1 MLKIYF
7 SVLAI
12 LAGLGSYAQNSV
24 TIKGKILEAKTQLP
38 IEAVTVYIASAKDST
53 VVDYTVTDKSGS
65 FSFTTRKSDK
75 PVFFKVSFIG
85 FKSIEKSYDKGIANN
100 IDYGTLK
107 MDESENMLGEVI
119 VKNEAPPIRIKND
132 TLEFN
137 ASSFKVRPDA
147 NVETLLKQLPGVEI
161 DNEGKITVNG
171 KEVNQIL
178 VNGKPFFD
186 KDGKVALQNLPSDII
201 NKVQITDTKTKKEE
215 LSGEKASSNNAS
227 INLTIDEEKNK
238 GFFGKVMGGYGTDER
253 YESSLMLNYFNN
265 KRKVSLL
272 ASANN
277 INSSGFSMNEIFDS
291 MGGGRNYSIW
301 TNDNGSF
308 GINGMR
314 FGGGNGITTSQL
326 VGLNYGDEPFKSFT
340 TNGSYFYN
348 GAETE
353 NRNRTKEQTFLST
366 GSFTTDSNS
375 RTLDERS
382 AHNLNFELEY
392 KIDSL
397 TTISISPKFI
407 KGRSFSENKGNSV
420 TTEENGRIS
429 RESSRDN
436 FDDSDNQSLGGN
448 LYFNRAFKRKGRF
461 LSLWID
467 DEHTKSDAVSRNL
480 SLNTFYRDQDLDG
493 VTDLAETDN
502 RNQKRFDRNRTD
514 RLNAGIEFSE
524 PLRDSISIKASLNF
538 EKQQNIADRSTY
550 DFDPTTD
557 EYSLLNDSITNYLR
571 SSTRSIN
578 PQAGFSI
585 NKKKLNLSMNF
596 GTSVY
601 LFEANSNYLGE
612 RVALSQE
619 KIYPSANLWGGYNFT
634 KSRNLW
640 INYSF
645 DVSFPSAAQV
655 LPVLDVS
662 DPLNTRIGNPNLD
675 PNKSHYMYLSFRDY
689 DYATKSGWSIYAGG
703 NLFESQVVSS
713 TTYDSSRKSTT
724 EYVSLSGNANTWFG
738 GNYNK
743 TIKREAH
750 SFRFGLGFNGGYNR
764 NQGFVEGELY
774 EVQSYRITPRASFNY
789 DYGELLSIGPKYD
802 FTYSESQYTNFVTD
816 RQTNVTHRF
825 TLQTTSYWPKHV
837 VFGNDFSY
845 TYNSNIADGFK
856 KDFYLWNMSL
866 GYNFFEDHLLF
877 KVKVYDLLNQNQNTT
892 RSISPTYIRD
902 EENTVLKRYAM
913 FSLTYKLD
921 KFAGKKKE
929 GEGRSRFIIN

>member
-1 MLKIYF
+1 MLKFYF
-7 SVLAI
+7 SVLAV
-12 LAGLGSYAQNSV
+12 LAGWGCFAQNSI

-53 VVDYTVTDKSGS
+53 VIDYTVTDKNGG
-65 FSFTTRKSDK
+65 FSFTTRKTDK
-75 PVFFKVSFIG
+75 PLVFKVSFIG
-85 FKSIEKSYDKGIANN
+85 FRTIEKSYDKGLSAN
-100 IDYGTLK
+100 IDYGALK
-107 MDESENMLGEVI
+107 MEERQDMLGEVVI
-119 VKNEAPPIRIKND
+119 KNEAPPIRIKND

-137 ASSFKVRPDA
+137 AASFKVRPDA

-161 DNEGKITVNG
+161 DNDGKITVNG

-238 GFFGKVMGGYGTDER
+238 GFFGKIMGGYGTDDR
-253 YESSLMLNYFNN
+253 YESSLMLNYFNK
-265 KRKVSLL
+265 KRKISLL

-277 INSSGFSMNEIFDS
+277 INSTGFTMNEIFDS

-308 GINGMR
+308 GINGMS

-326 VGLNYGDEPFKSFT
+326 IGLNYGDEPIEKFT

-348 GAETE
+348 GASTE
-353 NRNRTKEQTFLST
+353 NRNRTREKTLLST
-366 GSFTTDSNS
+366 GSFDTNS
-375 RTLDERS
+375 TARTLEEKS

-397 TTISISPKFI
+397 TTISISPKFL
-407 KGRSFSENKGNSV
+407 KGRSYFENKGASV
-420 TTEENGRIS
+420 TTEENGRVS

-436 FDDSDNQSLGGN
+436 FDDSDNQSLGAN
-448 LYFNRAFKRKGRF
+448 FYLNRGFKRKGRF
-461 LSLWID
+461 LSLWAT
-467 DEHTKSDAVSRNL
+467 DEHTKSDGTSRNL
-480 SLNTFYRDQDLDG
+480 SLNTFYRDQDQDG
-493 VTDLAETDN
+493 VTDLIETDN
-502 RNQKRFDRNRTD
+502 RNQKRLDRNLTD
-514 RLNAGIEFSE
+514 RFNSGIEFSE
-524 PLRDSISIKASLNF
+524 PLKDSISIKASLNF
-538 EKQQNIADRSTY
+538 EKVQNIGDRSTY
-550 DFDPTTD
+550 DFDAGTQ
-557 EYSLLNDSITNYLR
+557 EYSILNDSITNYLR

-585 NKKKLNLSMNF
+585 QQKKLNLSMNF
-596 GTSVY
+596 GTAVY
-601 LFEANSNYLGE
+601 LFEANSDYLGQK
-612 RVALSQE
+612 VALSQE
-619 KIYPSANLWGGYNFT
+619 RLYPTANLWGGYNFT
-634 KSRNLW
+634 KSRSLW
-640 INYSF
+640 VNYSF
-645 DVSFPSAAQV
+645 DVNFPSAAQI

-662 DPLNTRIGNPNLD
+662 DPLNTRIGNPGLD

-689 DYATKSGWSIYAGG
+689 DYATKSGWSMYAGG

-724 EYVSLSGNANTWFG
+724 QYVSLSGNANMWFG
-738 GNYNK
+738 GNWSK

-750 SFRFGLGFNGGYNR
+750 SFRFGVGLNGNYNR

-774 EVQSYRITPRASFNY
+774 EAKSYRVTPRVNFNY
-789 DYGELLSIGPKYD
+789 DYGELLSIGPRYD
-802 FTYSESQYTNFVTD
+802 FTYNESQYTNFVTD

-825 TLQTTSYWPKHV
+825 TIQTTSYWPKHV

-866 GYNFFEDHLLF
+866 GYNFLSDHLLL
-877 KVKVYDLLNQNQNTT
+877 KVKVYDMLNQNQNTS

-913 FSLTYKLD
+913 LSLTFKLD

-929 GEGRSRFIIN
+929 NGGNRFRMFD